1 MKARYLV
8 KAPLGYLVV
17 VILSLASLSSCLTGY
32 LEEDLKRQREQIDQ
46 QNLELARQRK
56 DLEAIA
62 AGKQVQDKS
71 QQDCNRAFR
80 DYFDKAQ
87 LSTNRDEQISL
98 YREGLKLCP
107 DDDVAH
113 YELGRAL
120 VDAGRRGEA
129 EREFEAALK
138 INPGFAEARRQLD
151 SLRGS
156 R

>member
-1 MKARYLV
+1 MKRLPQNKSTLACVGLLLLSI
-8 KAPLGYLVV
+8 AP
-17 VILSLASLSSCLTGY
+17 LSSCLTRY
-32 LEEDLKRQREQIDQ
+32 LEEDLKKQQEQLKE
-46 QNLELARQRK
+46 QNAELARQRAE
-56 DLEAIA
+56 LEAMKQ
-62 AGKQVQDKS
+62 GKQISDQ
-71 QQDCNRAFR
+71 CNRAFR

-98 YREGLKLCP
+98 YRQGLQLCP

-120 VDAGRRGEA
+120 ADAGQRSEA

-138 INPGFAEARRQLD
+138 INPGFAAARRQLD
-151 SLRGS
+151 TLRGG

>member
-1 MKARYLV
+1 MKSWRNNKFTPTWSVALI
-8 KAPLGYLVV
+8 
-17 VILSLASLSSCLTGY
+17 VISAALSSCLTGY
-32 LEEDLKRQREQIDQ
+32 LEEDLKRQQEQLKEQ
-46 QNLELARQRK
+46 EAELARQRR
-56 DLEAIA
+56 DLEALG
-62 AGKQVQDKS
+62 AGKQLSDKS
-71 QQDCNRAFR
+71 QQDCDRAFR

-87 LSTNRDEQISL
+87 RSSRRDEQIAL
-98 YREGLKLCP
+98 YQQGLQLCP

-113 YELGRAL
+113 YELGRAF

-129 EREFEAALK
+129 EKEFDAALK